1 MRRKRR
7 GTTILRRRVGR
18 EGLTRQG
25 YKFPLPIICVIHFY
39 LLNSLSIH
47 VKIVFLIDYII
58 EMKSF
63 LTFLVTIG
71 TVIGSGFLS
80 GKEIVVFFSRFGLMS
95 FPCIAFAFFLFW
107 GLFYFFLLYGK
118 EAVNELKKPSTAIL
132 NIAICVI
139 ISSAMIA
146 GSIDLISFA
155 GDFISFLFL
164 MALLVAMFFI
174 IKNGIGSVEK
184 FNLVLVPVML
194 VVLLFNII
202 FKFGGSIQS
211 SHFSFA
217 GFYYAFM
224 YVVLNCSN
232 SGIIIAQMGKDL
244 SKKQKARVSFFSAL
258 ALCVVLCLT
267 NIALLQNQSVFS
279 ADMPLL
285 ALFDGWQ
292 RLIMQ
297 AVVMLGCVTTL
308 FSLIY
313 SLSSCLRGLFQS
325 KVLVYIFC
333 MAPLV
338 ISFLGFGKIVSYL
351 YPLTSILG
359 GLLIVDLF
367 FLPLYRSFRKKFVP
381 HDK

>member
-1 MRRKRR
+1 M
-7 GTTILRRRVGR
+7 
-18 EGLTRQG
+18 
-25 YKFPLPIICVIHFY
+25 
-39 LLNSLSIH
+39 
-47 VKIVFLIDYII
+47 
-58 EMKSF
+58 
-63 LTFLVTIG
+63 
-71 TVIGSGFLS
+71 
-80 GKEIVVFFSRFGLMS
+80 
-95 FPCIAFAFFLFW
+95 
-107 GLFYFFLLYGK
+107 
-118 EAVNELKKPSTAIL
+118 KKPSTSIL
-132 NIAICVI
+132 NIAICLI

-155 GDFISFLFL
+155 GDFISFVFLFL
-164 MALLVAMFFI
+164 ILMSFYFI
-174 IKNGIGSVEK
+174 IKNGIGSLEK
-184 FNLVLVPVML
+184 FNLILVPIMII
-194 VVLLFNII
+194 VLLFNIV
-202 FKFGGSIQS
+202 FKFGGELPGAS
-211 SHFSFA
+211 FSFT

-224 YVVLNCSN
+224 YVILNCSN

-244 SKKQKARVSFFSAL
+244 SNKQKARVSFFSAL

-267 NIALLQNQSVFS
+267 NIALLQNQSVFN

-285 ALFDGWQ
+285 DLFDGWQ

-333 MAPLV
+333 MTIPLL

-367 FLPLYRSFRKKFVP
+367 FLPLCRSVRKKILP